1 MPNKSR
7 AVELQTFRKRD
18 KAEMPASAISNETTS
33 RDAVSMVP
41 AAPSLSQASSSPI
54 IHMPI
59 KKPPVDT
66 KLNVASYGPII
77 MAGSID
83 TMEWSLGGSPGSSLM
98 RKHFE
103 RDQQGPDDGL
113 S

>member
-7 AVELQTFRKRD
+7 AVELQTFRKLD
-18 KAEMPASAISNETTS
+18 KAEIPASAISNETTS

-41 AAPSLSQASSSPI
+41 AAPSLSQAI

-66 KLNVASYGPII
+66 KLKVASYGPII